1 MVKLAVFV
9 LADTQTDEG
18 LGRVV
23 NAMTAV
29 KELRKAGDEVR
40 LYFDGTGTRWPEV
53 LSKKDHIAHELYES
67 VRGDVAGACMFCA
80 TAFGAK
86 ESVRS
91 SKVELVDEFSQHV
104 SIKRLLSEGFQIMN
118 F

>member
-1 MVKLAVFV
+1 MKVAEFVF
-9 LADTQTDEG
+9 ADTETNEG

-29 KELRKAGDEVR
+29 KELNGAGDEAR
-40 LYFDGTGTRWPEV
+40 LYFDGIGTKWPEV
-53 LSKKDHIAHELYES
+53 LSKKDHIANPLFELVEDKVS
-67 VRGDVAGACMFCA
+67 GACMFCA

-86 ESVRS
+86 ESVQ
-91 SKVELVDEFSQHV
+91 KCNVNLVDEFDQHV
-104 SIKRLLSEGFQIMN
+104 SIKKLLDSGFQIMN